1 MPRTISDFSSRK
13 TLMTVHHIVL
23 KYVEVCTI
31 AKPIEDTIKEQF
43 GKEICI
49 FWCCHVL
56 SLEKK
61 ENKVTQSTLRS
72 LKVKRAKIGY
82 TFHPTRIPP
91 YIFFKMCNPFYIGLK
106 LPNVN
111 EALWNRMPLHGLP
124 AAIIIQAR
132 TETIL
137 LTGNTVCAV

>member
-1 MPRTISDFSSRK
+1 M
-13 TLMTVHHIVL
+13 
-23 KYVEVCTI
+23 
-31 AKPIEDTIKEQF
+31 
-43 GKEICI
+43 
-49 FWCCHVL
+49 L

-72 LKVKRAKIGY
+72 FKVKRAKIGY

-111 EALWNRMPLHGLP
+111 EALWNRMVHGAPSFEEGLDVRRP
-124 AAIIIQAR
+124 GDIVHA
-132 TETIL
+132 
-137 LTGNTVCAV
+137 GWG